1 MRATLKTFTPFNRFA
16 AAAFGLALALLP
28 LDGST
33 ASAQVTAQ
41 ASRQAARPQRPARPR
56 AGNLVQRLN
65 LTPEQQ
71 QRLREIRVQGEPET
85 RELTRRVRLARRA
98 LDEAIYSD
106 AVEESLVEQRTREM
120 AAAQSALMRLRAT
133 TELKVRRVL
142 TVEQLQT
149 FRELRRQAARRQ
161 LLQRRLRGAGQ
172 QPPPVETTP
181 DADDPAAPL
190 APRTPDVP
198 PARRR
203 RP

>member
-1 MRATLKTFTPFNRFA
+1 MRATLKTFTPSNRFA

-28 LDGST
+28 LDGVT
-33 ASAQVTAQ
+33 ASAQSATQ
-41 ASRQAARPQRPARPR
+41 APRQAASPQRPARPR

-65 LTPEQQ
+65 LTPEQRRQ
-71 QRLREIRVQGEPET
+71 LREIRAQGEPET

-106 AVEESLVEQRTREM
+106 AVEESLVEQRTRELS
-120 AAAQSALMRLRAT
+120 AAQSALMRLRAA

-142 TVEQLQT
+142 TAEQLQT
-149 FRELRRQAARRQ
+149 FRELRRQAARQQ
-161 LLQRRLRGAGQ
+161 LLQRRLRNAGQ
-172 QPPPVETTP
+172 QPPPAETAP
-181 DADDPAAPL
+181 DTDDPAEPL
-190 APRTPDVP
+190 APRTPDAP

>member
-1 MRATLKTFTPFNRFA
+1 MRAEPNRIAPGKGIA

-28 LDGST
+28 SSGAT
-33 ASAQVTAQ
+33 ASAQVASQ
-41 ASRQAARPQRPARPR
+41 ASRPAVRSQQQQQPARPR
-56 AGNLVQRLN
+56 GGNLMQRLN
-65 LTPEQQ
+65 LTPEQRRQ
-71 QRLREIRVQGEPET
+71 LREIRVQGEPEL

-106 AVEESLVEQRTREM
+106 AVEESLVEQRTREL
-120 AAAQSALMRLRAT
+120 ATAQAALMRLRAA
-133 TELKVRRVL
+133 TELKVRRLL
-142 TVEQLQT
+142 TAEQLQT

-172 QPPPVETTP
+172 QPPPGENP
-181 DADDPAAPL
+181 PAADDPAD
-190 APRTPDVP
+190 PRPPDAP